1 MGCGCSGGS
10 GGGRVRDSAHLAA
23 QLAASGAP
31 VVLARHTE
39 RVGYNG
45 AAIPD
50 VANGGFQM
58 AIPEGTS
65 FLTIG
70 PASEWDAAVAVG
82 TPAGDVPFSV
92 RQPLIMQLPRGCKVR
107 PFYNGSSIGESQQ
120 GSRAILDIVAYDR
133 VPTQWGFERPPRQY
147 FFGGSHGSGV
157 TSTESVMST
166 VCIAG
171 AKSVSLYLEN
181 LDEATS
187 ISWRVL
193 GTLCDDD
200 TVEQYPVSPNG
211 YPDATPTYEV
221 LTGETHDAR
230 HLDVF
235 VDSFQFLTLYVK
247 TLGANSALRGNWLVR
262 D

>member
-1 MGCGCSGGS
+1 MGCGCSS
-10 GGGRVRDSAHLAA
+10 GGHSGRGSDAARIAA
-23 QLAASGAP
+23 QLEGSGAP

-39 RVGYNG
+39 LVGYAN

-50 VANGGFQM
+50 VTSGGFQM
-58 AIPEGTS
+58 TIPAGTS

-70 PASEWDAAVAVG
+70 PQSEWDAAMAVG
-82 TPAGDVPFSV
+82 TPAGDLPFSV

-107 PFYNGSSIGESQQ
+107 PYYAGAAISTAQV
-120 GSRAILDIVAYDR
+120 GSRGILDVVAFDR

-147 FFGGSHGSGV
+147 AFGGSHGAGV
-157 TSTESVMST
+157 TSTESVEST

-181 LDEATS
+181 LDEAVA

-200 TVEQYPVSPNG
+200 TVEQYPVTPND

-221 LTGETHDAR
+221 LDALSHDAR

-235 VDSFQFLTLYVK
+235 TDSFQFLTLRVK
-247 TLGANSALRGNWLVR
+247 TLGTNSSIRGNWLVR